1 MSSSTAFIFP
11 GQGSQKVGML
21 AEMAAQEAI
30 VNDTLV
36 EASEVL
42 GFDLRAMILE
52 GPADALNATENTQPA
67 LLASSVALWRLW
79 QARGGEQP
87 VFVAGHSLG
96 EYSALVAAGVLTFAD
111 AIRLVRNRG
120 LYMQEAVPQGE
131 GAMAAV
137 LGLDDEKVIELCEKT
152 GQAGEVLSAV
162 NFNAPGQVVIAGS
175 ASAVT
180 RAATVFAEAGA
191 RKVMP
196 LPVSVP
202 SHCAL
207 MKPAAE
213 RLEKDLAS
221 IVLSAPTIP
230 VVQNVTAQVAD
241 DVDVIRINLVS
252 QLSQPVRWVES
263 VRYMVANGVTGFSE
277 CGPGKVL
284 AGLGKRIERSVPVTG
299 MENLSVFPAAE

>member
-30 VNDTLV
+30 INDTLV

-42 GFDLRAMILE
+42 GFDLRGMILE
-52 GPADALNATENTQPA
+52 GPADALNSTENTQPA

-87 VFVAGHSLG
+87 AFVAGHSLG
-96 EYSALVAAGVLTFAD
+96 EYSALVAAGVLSFAD
-111 AIRLVRNRG
+111 AVRLVRNRG
-120 LYMQEAVPQGE
+120 LYMQDAVPQGE

-137 LGLDDEKVIELCEKT
+137 LGLDDEKVIELCKET
-152 GQAGEVLSAV
+152 EQAGEVLSAV

-213 RLEKDLAS
+213 RLEKDLAG
-221 IVLSAPTIP
+221 IVLSPPSIP

-241 DVDVIRINLVS
+241 DVDVIRANLVS

-263 VRYMVANGVTGFSE
+263 VRYMVANGVTSFSE

-284 AGLGKRIERSVPVTG
+284 AGLGKRIERSVPVAG
-299 MENLSVFPAAE
+299 MENLSVFPASE

>member
-21 AEMAAQEAI
+21 AELASQEAVI
-30 VNDTLV
+30 NDTLV
-36 EASEVL
+36 EAGEAL
-42 GFDLRAMILE
+42 GFDLRNMILN

-67 LLASSVALWRLW
+67 LLATSVALWRLW
-79 QARGGEQP
+79 QVRGGEQP
-87 VFVAGHSLG
+87 AFVAGHSLG
-96 EYSALVAAGVLTFAD
+96 EYSALVAASVLAFDD
-111 AIRLVRNRG
+111 AVRLVRNRG
-120 LYMQEAVPQGE
+120 LYMQDAVPQGE

-137 LGLDDEKVIELCEKT
+137 LGLDDDKVIELCTKT
-152 GQAGEVLSAV
+152 AQVGEVLSAV

-175 ASAVT
+175 ASAVE
-180 RAATVFAEAGA
+180 RAGSVFSEAGA

-207 MKPAAE
+207 MEPAAVK
-213 RLEKDLAS
+213 LGQDLAG
-221 IVLSAPTIP
+221 ITLSAPAIP
-230 VVQNVTAQVAD
+230 VVQNVTAQVTE
-241 DVDVIRINLVS
+241 DVDVIRTNLVS

-263 VRYMVANGVTGFSE
+263 VKFIVANGVTGFHE

-284 AGLGKRIERSVPVTG
+284 AGLGKRIERSVPVAG
-299 MENLSVFPAAE
+299 MESLSTFPA

>member
-21 AEMAAQEAI
+21 AEIAAQEAI

-36 EASEVL
+36 EASDIL
-42 GFDLRAMILE
+42 GFDLRGMILE
-52 GPADALNATENTQPA
+52 GPADALNSTENTQPA
-67 LLASSVALWRLW
+67 LLTSSVALWRLW
-79 QARGGEQP
+79 QARGGAQP
-87 VFVAGHSLG
+87 EFVAGHSLG
-96 EYSALVAAGVLTFAD
+96 EYSALVAGGVLSFAD
-111 AIRLVRNRG
+111 AVHLVRNRG
-120 LYMQEAVPQGE
+120 IYMQEAVPPGE

-137 LGLDDEKVIELCEKT
+137 LGLDDEKVIELCQDT
-152 GQAGEVLSAV
+152 AQDGEVLSAV

-175 ASAVT
+175 AVAVE

-213 RLEKDLAS
+213 RLAKDLDS
-221 IVLSAPTIP
+221 IMLSAPSIS
-230 VVQNVTAQVAD
+230 VVQNVTASVAN
-241 DVDVIRINLVS
+241 DVNVIRTNLVS

-263 VRYMVANGVTGFSE
+263 VRYMVSNGVAGFNE

-284 AGLGKRIERSVPVTG
+284 AGLGKRIERSVPVVG
-299 MENLSVFPAAE
+299 MENLSALPDA